1 MSTCERAPD
10 EYMNTL
16 GVDLKS
22 VDVPPTDPGIDAA
35 EQLKT
40 LINTIKPKYYHT
52 DSWQL
57 DEANRTLTP
66 IHKRPRR
73 TKFMPDRSDCPV
85 ETDRLT
91 GTRITTM
98 DFGAGRIETVTEY
111 FRQLANQNER
121 TRNTRKERLLFNSR
135 FLFRC

>member
-1 MSTCERAPD
+1 MSTCERALG

-16 GVDLKS
+16 GVDLNS
-22 VDVPPTDPGIDAA
+22 VGVPPTDPGTDAV

-40 LINTIKPKYYHT
+40 LINTIQPKYYHT
-52 DSWQL
+52 DSGQL
-57 DEANRTLTP
+57 DEANCTLTR

-73 TKFMPDRSDCPV
+73 TKFMPDRSDCPG
-85 ETDRLT
+85 EMDRLT

-98 DFGAGRIETVTEY
+98 DFGEGRVETVIEY

-121 TRNTRKERLLFNSR
+121 TKEHWKGKTVFNSRLLFH
-135 FLFRC
+135 C

>member
-1 MSTCERAPD
+1 
-10 EYMNTL
+10 MNTL
-16 GVDLKS
+16 GVDLNS
-22 VDVPPTDPGIDAA
+22 VGVPPTDPGTDAV

-40 LINTIKPKYYHT
+40 LINTIQPKYYHT
-52 DSWQL
+52 DSMGIGRS
-57 DEANRTLTP
+57 EPPLTR

-85 ETDRLT
+85 EMARLT

-98 DFGAGRIETVTEY
+98 DFGEGRVETVTEY

-121 TRNTRKERLLFNSR
+121 TKEHWKGKTVFNSRLLFH
-135 FLFRC
+135 C